1 MVPIRVLVVDDHP
14 VVREGLKSL
23 LGTQPDM
30 QVVADA
36 GSGEEALSV
45 FQRLSPDV
53 TLLDLRLP
61 NTRGAEVIHALL
73 RLRSGAGIVAVTA
86 YGTDAD
92 VRSAL
97 DAGARGF
104 ILKDAPREE
113 IFAAV
118 RAVAAGRIFICRS
131 AAERL
136 AASAYSEKLTDR
148 EAEVLE
154 LITKGRSNREIARA
168 LEVSVGTVKTHV
180 HNILAKLEV
189 RDRAGA
195 VAAALQR
202 GLVRQS

>member
-1 MVPIRVLVVDDHP
+1 VTPIRVLIVDDHP
-14 VVREGLKSL
+14 MVREGLKAL
-23 LGTQPDM
+23 VGTQSDM
-30 QVVADA
+30 EVVAEA
-36 GSGEEALSV
+36 GTSQEAISL

-61 NTRGAEVIHALL
+61 NARGAEVISALL
-73 RLRSGAGIVAVTA
+73 RLRPGGGIVVVTV
-86 YGTDAD
+86 YGGDAD

-97 DAGARGF
+97 DAGARGY

-131 AAERL
+131 AADRL

-154 LITKGRSNREIARA
+154 LITQGRSNREIARA
-168 LEVSVGTVKTHV
+168 LDVSVGTVKTHV

-195 VAAALQR
+195 VSAALQR